1 MREETRHQRSGDRRR
16 FECATGRTRYK
27 RVKSSRFA
35 RSSSTRGPRASPWVL
50 HHRRA
55 RVCPRPI
62 AGSGIFPFA
71 SGRPFSSAEAG
82 GRRIRR
88 PSTCDDRPSPR
99 ARASLSKTVCSYDC
113 DFFTVAPRIRP
124 SVRKPPPRA
133 SHRVARGASR
143 FAASLVPRR
152 LLPAL
157 RTRASK
163 AASRP
168 AEMGSTMH
176 ATQAQ
181 LKDAKVDLAYRDF
194 CAHLLIPLNECR
206 KANYFLPWRCEHDR
220 HVYEKCQYK
229 ECVARAR
236 DEGVRLANPPPPTA
250 PPLRRSENP
259 RPPDRSI
266 IDRPPRAP
274 STTPPSAPS
283 ESLRAE
289 PLTPRRPP
297 RPPAQVHDAR
307 RAAEG
312 RPALKTGRAGGS
324 TRRERRRASSSTAGG
339 VPTRRDGRGKKKYMD
354 RTVQSNLSASRRP
367 SRPPLPLSS
376 GRPRPSPRPVSASW
390 SSAREPRVGPR
401 RSVMA
406 RARHE
411 DAENEIPSPDRGVR
425 EYTTRARRFPR
436 HRSFVFP
443 P

>member
-27 RVKSSRFA
+27 RVKSSRSA

-50 HHRRA
+50 HHPARA
-55 RVCPRPI
+55 RVPAPDCGKRGFFRLRAVALSHQPRR
-62 AGSGIFPFA
+62 AVVGFA
-71 SGRPFSSAEAG
+71 D
-82 GRRIRR
+82 

-163 AASRP
+163 AAPRP

-194 CAHLLIPLNECR
+194 CAHLLIPLHECR
-206 KANYFLPWRCEHDR
+206 TANYFLPWRCEHER

-229 ECVARAR
+229 EWRRARAR
-236 DEGVRLANPPPPTA
+236 RRRSTRQPPPPTA
-250 PPLRRSENP
+250 PPPRRSENP

-266 IDRPPRAP
+266 IDRPPVP
-274 STTPPSAPS
+274 
-283 ESLRAE
+283 
-289 PLTPRRPP
+289 PRR
-297 RPPAQVHDAR
+297 RLR
-307 RAAEG
+307 
-312 RPALKTGRAGGS
+312 
-324 TRRERRRASSSTAGG
+324 RRRA
-339 VPTRRDGRGKKKYMD
+339 K
-354 RTVQSNLSASRRP
+354 AS
-367 SRPPLPLSS
+367 
-376 GRPRPSPRPVSASW
+376 
-390 SSAREPRVGPR
+390 E
-401 RSVMA
+401 RSL
-406 RARHE
+406 
-411 DAENEIPSPDRGVR
+411 
-425 EYTTRARRFPR
+425 
-436 HRSFVFP
+436 
-443 P
+443 